1 MDICHHYQIQH
12 QSVESFHTEASP
24 DTLQSPFVQ
33 ITKKKKHHRMSHA
46 RQTWDMPNITDGTY
60 YYCFSIKSFNKF
72 YILFNSISPFFPS
85 IFPYDSVFFNFFCW
99 RCLFLSFNTFF
110 CSLGRVPE
118 KSLQF
123 ISLPHDFLFRLVRL
137 PIVIPLLLVLKGGW
151 IIRNHFTH
159 LPK

>member
-1 MDICHHYQIQH
+1 MPSLPNSTPKCRKFSHRGFAGHI
-12 QSVESFHTEASP
+12 A
-24 DTLQSPFVQ
+24 
-33 ITKKKKHHRMSHA
+33 ITFYTNNEKKRHRMSHA

-85 IFPYDSVFFNFFCW
+85 IFPYDSVFFHFF
-99 RCLFLSFNTFF
+99 LFALFVFKLQHFFF